1 LDGELLGNVAYIAG
15 KPLRYYLKIF
25 VRKIK
30 CVQNIESS
38 IGLMLEWLE
47 DVKQVGVIA
56 KWSMGPA
63 LYIGRVG
70 ADCASVSA
78 SKIASATLLA
88 EH

>member
-1 LDGELLGNVAYIAG
+1 
-15 KPLRYYLKIF
+15 
-25 VRKIK
+25 
-30 CVQNIESS
+30 
-38 IGLMLEWLE
+38 MLEWLE

-56 KWSMGPA
+56 EWSMGPA

-70 ADCASVSA
+70 AECVSVSA